1 MTRTLAL
8 LLLLAAASRAED
20 PLRPLDWVIG
30 TWSAEWTL
38 PDGSRICDRFTWEPI
53 LGGKF
58 LRGEY
63 EAYQGG
69 KPVRTEMTVI
79 GWDPQLRTISGWTFS
94 SDGGVRTSVVV
105 DVSKPGRWVVETRGT
120 GASGVEE
127 SRTTITR
134 EGEDA
139 LLSEREVRKE
149 GRWFPA
155 GSVKRSRQAAP
166 STPRAV
172 VEAWFA
178 AIAKRDCEGSLA
190 LGTAKFR
197 EQETSSK
204 KAFTYAIF
212 DRKLRFKGWEVTAET
227 PEGAAVLV
235 RVRAV
240 LVDEAGE
247 EDGEGMRFRLVQSEG
262 RWKIDDLD

>member
-30 TWSAEWTL
+30 TWTGEMTL
-38 PDGSRICDRFTWEPI
+38 PDGSKLADRITWAPI

-63 EAYQGG
+63 EASQGG
-69 KPVRTEMTVI
+69 KVVRTEMTVI
-79 GWDPQLRTISGWTFS
+79 GWDPQLRTIAGWTFS

-120 GASGVEE
+120 GASGAEE

-139 LLSEREVRKE
+139 LLSEREVRRE
-149 GRWFPA
+149 GRWVAA
-155 GSVKRSRQAAP
+155 GSARKSRQAAP
-166 STPRAV
+166 ATPRAV

-178 AIAKRDCEGSLA
+178 AIGKRDCEGSLA

-197 EQETSSK
+197 ETETTSR
-204 KAFTYAIF
+204 KAFTFAIF
-212 DRKLRFKGWEVTAET
+212 DRKLRFKGWEITAEAT
-227 PEGAAVLV
+227 EGTAVLV

-240 LVDEAGE
+240 LVDESGE
-247 EDGEGMRFRLVQSEG
+247 EDGEGMRFRLVQSDG
-262 RWKIDDLD
+262 RWKIDELD